1 MQPEALE
8 LTTSL
13 PSSASRE
20 RMRKLLSGLL
30 TSSEAAKALN
40 MSQSTIRGLLSAGE
54 LRPLG
59 TVGQIMVFWKDDVEA
74 LKAKRDEWR
83 KAKKNEHRV

>member
-30 TSSEAAKALN
+30 TSSEAAKLLN
-40 MSQSTIRGLLSAGE
+40 MSQSSIRGLMNSGE

-59 TVGQIMVFWKDDVEA
+59 TVGQIMVFWREDVEA
-74 LKAKRDEWR
+74 LKQKRAEWREAKRS
-83 KAKKNEHRV
+83 A

>member
-1 MQPEALE
+1 MHSEVTE
-8 LTTSL
+8 LTTLS

-40 MSQSTIRGLLSAGE
+40 MSQSSIRGLLNAGE
-54 LRPLG
+54 LKPLG
-59 TVGQIMVFWKDDVEA
+59 TIGQIQVFWSEDVQA

-83 KAKKNEHRV
+83 KAKQNEHRV